1 MGEGGAKEEGEVEEV
16 RRAEGEEN
24 IGVQAQES
32 MKLEFR
38 LEGGERSA
46 E

>member
-1 MGEGGAKEEGEVEEV
+1 MSRKGGGEVEEE
-16 RRAEGEEN
+16 RRAEGEEK

-32 MKLEFR
+32 MELEFR
-38 LEGGERSA
+38 LEGGERSV